1 MLSDWNPKNQKKN
14 LASREAF
21 TFVQARGS
29 GSDINLEG
37 QRAHSLT

>member
-14 LASREAF
+14 LAIREAF